1 MTPRPLHPEA
11 TPVRRTGR
19 GTLVWALVLAVLVCG
34 VVYPLRRYV
43 VEPQREAL
51 LGRHETPGLRL
62 ARASQFA
69 FDTAAGYSVL
79 RVPGAPTLELSD
91 LPGQAV
97 TLVLGGF
104 RGPYVAWLW
113 MKVEEDKQRRIHF
126 DLIDRYH
133 EIALLQSDYPEV
145 WVNHAWNMAYNV
157 SAQWQSPERK
167 YQWVRH
173 AIDFLKEGYRKNP
186 HSAAIPAEIGW
197 IYADKFG
204 RSQEAPFYERRVLE
218 DEGQSTFR
226 IAYEWFD
233 RARKASERYGYDGRG
248 LSRQAMFSQAPHAL
262 SSYALEVTQEAIDTL
277 QASVT
282 ARKEGR
288 TAEADKA
295 LARGKELMEQAIG
308 AWRWARD
315 EWRSHAEKFQP
326 EGMSVEMNQR
336 YDVFYAEAANWA
348 KQLESTLGDLSP
360 DKLPEALAKLPKP
373 EVK

>member
-1 MTPRPLHPEA
+1 MTAGPLHPEPPP
-11 TPVRRTGR
+11 TRRTGH
-19 GTLVWALVLAVLVCG
+19 GTLVWAVVLAVLLGG
-34 VVYPLRRYV
+34 VVYPLRRFV

-51 LGRHETPGLRL
+51 LGHHETPGLRL
-62 ARASQFA
+62 ALASQFA
-69 FDTAAGYSVL
+69 FDTAAGYAVL
-79 RVPGAPTLELSD
+79 RVPGAPALELSD

-97 TLVLGGF
+97 TLILGGF

-113 MKVEEDKQRRIHF
+113 MKVEEDKQRKIHF

-186 HSAAIPAEIGW
+186 HSAAIMADLGW
-197 IYADKFG
+197 IYSNKLG
-204 RSQEAPFYERRVLE
+204 QSQEAPFYRKRVLE

-233 RARKASERYGYDGRG
+233 RARKASDRYGYDGHG
-248 LSRQAMFSQAPHAL
+248 LSRQAMYSQSPHAL
-262 SSYALEVTQEAIDTL
+262 SSYALETTQAMIDAL
-277 QASVT
+277 EASVT

-295 LARGKELMEQAIG
+295 LARGKELLEQAIG
-308 AWRWARD
+308 VWRWARD
-315 EWRSHAEKFQP
+315 EWRSHAEKFQK

-336 YDVFYAEAANWA
+336 YNTFYSEAANWA
-348 KQLESTLGDLSP
+348 KQLDAISSDLTP
-360 DKLPEALAKLPKP
+360 EKLPEALEKLPKP
-373 EVK
+373 EIK